1 MKRITLAW
9 ALTLCSFIT
18 FIACSSPDVGERSV
32 SIIPAPA
39 QMTVGEGTFTI
50 HPGIE
55 IGYAD
60 ESLKGMGELLSNEI
74 EKLSGIKLASASDK
88 ESNCI
93 IFLELTDPKEFA
105 DLPKAYGLSPK
116 DSVPVDESYS
126 LSIQKRNIYIKA
138 TTLEGIYRG
147 ITTLKQIVGG
157 NLQPGGEKIYLPLLE
172 VKDAPRFA
180 WRGLSFDVS
189 RCFFDPEEVKQVIDM
204 VALYKM
210 NVLHMHLSDNQ
221 GWRIEIKKYPELT
234 QIGSKRKET
243 VIGHNSGTYDGKEYG
258 GFYTQDQI
266 RDVINYAAERHITI
280 IPEIDM
286 PGHQLAALATY
297 PELGCTGGPYDVWGQ
312 WGVADDVIC
321 AGNEK
326 SMQFLEDVL
335 SEVID
340 LFPSEYIHVGGDE
353 CPKVRWEKCP
363 KCQARIKAEGIKGDK
378 KHSAEEYLQSY
389 VISRMEKFVESKGR
403 HIIGWDEI
411 LEGGLAPNATVMSW
425 RGMDGGIEAAKQK
438 HNVVMTPNTYVY
450 LDYYQSAD
458 TDLEPDAIGGYL
470 PLEKVYSFEPTAGI
484 SPEDQKYVIGAQAN
498 LWTEYIPTFSQ
509 VEYMTMP
516 RIDAVADIQWSD
528 PSKKDYQTFLP
539 RVARMTQLYD
549 RLGYNYGK
557 HIFDINASLT
567 TNTENGTLDIA
578 LTKLGE
584 GDIYYT
590 VDGSDP
596 TIASIKYE
604 GPVQINQDC
613 EFKAIVVRPNGTSRI
628 FSEDIFFNKATMKP
642 ITLKEQ
648 PSKGYVFNG
657 AQVLVDGL
665 RGGSNY
671 KTGHWLGFQ
680 GKDLDATID
689 LKEPTEIQ
697 KVSFNTNVVKGDW
710 IMGAS
715 AVTVKVSDDGKNFKE
730 VASKKIP
737 ELTQNDKDGLYPQEI
752 SFAPV
757 KARYVEVIINSS
769 KLPKWHGGAGSPAF
783 LFVDEIE
790 IL

>member
-1 MKRITLAW
+1 MKKHHLLGAIL
-9 ALTLCSFIT
+9 LCSGLFS
-18 FIACSSPDVGERSV
+18 CSSGVIQQANYEVIPLPQEIKITTGNFVLNDRT
-32 SIIPAPA
+32 SIVYPKDNKEMQQNANLLAEYIH
-39 QMTVGEGTFTI
+39 QMSGKKLKVTDEPVTSNAIILATGLNADNAEAYQLKVTQDNVTITSTSEAGTFY
-50 HPGIE
+50 GIQTLRKSLPITNKGDISLPAAE
-55 IGYAD
+55 INDYPRF
-60 ESLKGMGELLSNEI
+60 S
-74 EKLSGIKLASASDK
+74 
-88 ESNCI
+88 
-93 IFLELTDPKEFA
+93 
-105 DLPKAYGLSPK
+105 
-116 DSVPVDESYS
+116 
-126 LSIQKRNIYIKA
+126 
-138 TTLEGIYRG
+138 YRG
-147 ITTLKQIVGG
+147 VHL
-157 NLQPGGEKIYLPLLE
+157 
-172 VKDAPRFA
+172 
-180 WRGLSFDVS
+180 DVS
-189 RCFFDPEEVKQVIDM
+189 RHFFPADSVKRFIDM
-204 VALYKM
+204 MALH
-210 NVLHMHLSDNQ
+210 NINRLHWHLTDDQ
-221 GWRIEIKKYPELT
+221 GWRIEIKKRPELT
-234 QIGSKRKET
+234 TIGSKRSET
-243 VIGHNSGTYDGKEYG
+243 VIGHNSGEYDGIPYS
-258 GFYTQDQI
+258 GFYTQDEAKEI
-266 RDVINYAAERHITI
+266 VKYAQERHITV
-280 IPEIDM
+280 IPEIDL
-286 PGHQLAALATY
+286 PGHMQAALAAY
-297 PELGCTGGPYDVWGQ
+297 PELGCTGGPYEVWKM
-312 WGVADDVIC
+312 WGVSEDVLC
-321 AGNEK
+321 AGNDK
-326 SMQFLEDVL
+326 TLTFIEDVL
-335 SEVID
+335 NEIVDI
-340 LFPSEYIHVGGDE
+340 FPSEYIHVGGDE

-509 VEYMTMP
+509 VEYMIMP

-590 VDGSDP
+590 IDGSDP